1 MVVVMLVVPGVAGVA
16 GIAVQQPQ
24 QLVQVDYSRV
34 LLLSSS
40 LLFLSFDS

>member
-1 MVVVMLVVPGVAGVA
+1 MVVVMVVVPGVAGVA
-16 GIAVQQPQ
+16 GIAVQQQ

>member
-1 MVVVMLVVPGVAGVA
+1 MVVVVMMVPGVA
-16 GIAVQQPQ
+16 GIAVQQQ

-40 LLFLSFDS
+40 PLFLSFDS